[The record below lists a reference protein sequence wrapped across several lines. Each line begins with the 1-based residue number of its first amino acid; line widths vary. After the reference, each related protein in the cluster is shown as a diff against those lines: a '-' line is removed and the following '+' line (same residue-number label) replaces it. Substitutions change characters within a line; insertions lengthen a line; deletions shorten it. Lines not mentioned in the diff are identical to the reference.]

1 MKKTLPLLLVALAGC
16 SEPPAGESTSMTG
29 DEADLVFTNARVYTV
44 DADRS
49 EAEAVAIDGGRI
61 VYVGSD
67 AGAEPY
73 IGEATTVVDLDR
85 KLLLPAF
92 QDAHI
97 HPISGGIE
105 VLACDLAGEADLA
118 GYRAAIAACAETA
131 GDKPWITGGGWSMAA
146 FGPGARADRRILDEL
161 VPGRPAFMTS
171 ADGHTAWVNS
181 SALEIAGIDSE
192 TPDPPGGVID
202 RDPETGEPVGSLQET
217 AIDLVAR
224 HVPEATREERVAGLE
239 YARDLLHGYGIT
251 ALQSGYTD
259 PDDLPVIVALD
270 EAGQLD
276 LRFSAN
282 ILWNADADF
291 EQIDEILELRDRF
304 TTGNLRTGGVKIF
317 QDGVMENY
325 TAAMLEPYRT
335 EEGGRGK
342 PRFEPAW
349 LAEIVKRLDAAG
361 LQVHIHAIGD
371 AAIRQALDAFEAAR
385 AANGPSDLRHHIAH
399 LQIIHP
405 DDIPR
410 FGELGVVA
418 NFQPLW
424 AYADEYVT
432 ELTWP
437 FIGEEEAR
445 WMYPIRSVW
454 DAGGTVAFGSDWSVS
469 TPDPF
474 AQIETAV
481 TRVDAINHDTPVM
494 NPEQRISVEQ
504 AIAAFTIN
512 SAYVNHL
519 DATTGSIEVGKFAD
533 LIVLDR
539 DLFAIDPEEISDT
552 KVLLT
557 LFEGEAVH
565 GTLAG
570 L

>member
-16 SEPPAGESTSMTG
+16 GEPASETSSMAGNPAE
-29 DEADLVFTNARVYTV
+29 LVLMNARVYTV

-224 HVPEATREERVAGLE
+224 HVPEATREERLAGLE

-282 ILWNADADF
+282 ILWDADADF

-349 LAEIVKRLDAAG
+349 LTEIVKRLDAAG

-385 AANGPSDLRHHIAH
+385 AANGPGDLRHHIAH

-445 WMYPIRSVW
+445 WMYPIKSVW